1 MVATKN
7 PTRRTGSQTA
17 QSDAKPDTPARKTAV
32 RSRAKSAANAPDV
45 VTDSV
50 EAAPQTP
57 AEPEAVVEAAPVT
70 EAEPADPVP
79 ETAAPEAAAPE
90 ATTPETEAAVPEPAT
105 AVSESEA
112 TAAMAKELGVNQD
125 VDKLVSLAEQVV
137 HEAEAMAGDAAHNFQ
152 AAMKAATSG
161 GGVVPTLGGVNAY
174 LRQSVEINAR
184 FMEEFSKVR
193 SPVDLV
199 ALQMRFL
206 EEHRA
211 AMLDF
216 ARQWVPKTLDS

>member
-7 PTRRTGSQTA
+7 PPRRTGSQTA
-17 QSDAKPDTPARKTAV
+17 RSDAKPATPARKTAV

-45 VTDSV
+45 VTDPV
-50 EAAPQTP
+50 ETASHTA
-57 AEPEAVVEAAPVT
+57 AEPEAAVAEAAPVVEAAPV
-70 EAEPADPVP
+70 EP
-79 ETAAPEAAAPE
+79 APEAAPPA
-90 ATTPETEAAVPEPAT
+90 TEADVPEPGT
-105 AVSESEA
+105 AASEAEA

-125 VDKLVSLAEQVV
+125 VDRLASLAEQVV

-174 LRQSVEINAR
+174 LRQSMEINAR

-199 ALQMRFL
+199 ALQMQFL

>member
-1 MVATKN
+1 M
-7 PTRRTGSQTA
+7 
-17 QSDAKPDTPARKTAV
+17 

-45 VTDSV
+45 VTDPV

-57 AEPEAVVEAAPVT
+57 EEPEAAAVDEAAPAA
-70 EAEPADPVP
+70 EAVPAEPVP
-79 ETAAPEAAAPE
+79 ETAALEAVAPE
-90 ATTPETEAAVPEPAT
+90 VAAPETEAAVPEPANS
-105 AVSESEA
+105 ASESEA

>member
-7 PTRRTGSQTA
+7 PTRRTGRQPART
-17 QSDAKPDTPARKTAV
+17 DAEPVTPARKTAV
-32 RSRAKSAANAPDV
+32 RSRAKSAVNAPDV
-45 VTDSV
+45 VTDEV
-50 EAAPQTP
+50 ETAPQSP
-57 AEPEAVVEAAPVT
+57 AEPEA
-70 EAEPADPVP
+70 
-79 ETAAPEAAAPE
+79 
-90 ATTPETEAAVPEPAT
+90 AAVPEAEPVAETAPAEVEPEP
-105 AVSESEA
+105 AVSEREA
-112 TAAMAKELGVNQD
+112 AASQPEPEPAPKPAMSMAEELGVD
-125 VDKLVSLAEQVV
+125 EGVDKLASLAEQVV
-137 HEAEAMAGDAAHNFQ
+137 HEAEAMAGEAAHNFQ

-161 GGVVPTLGGVNAY
+161 KGVVPTLGGVNAY

-184 FMEEFSKVR
+184 FMEEFAKVR

>member
-17 QSDAKPDTPARKTAV
+17 RSDAKPATPARKTAV

-45 VTDSV
+45 VTDPV

-57 AEPEAVVEAAPVT
+57 EEPEAAAVDEAAPAA
-70 EAEPADPVP
+70 EAGPAEPVP
-79 ETAAPEAAAPE
+79 ETAAPEVAAPE
-90 ATTPETEAAVPEPAT
+90 IEAAVPEPAT
-105 AVSESEA
+105 SASESEA
-112 TAAMAKELGVNQD
+112 TSAMAKELGVNQD